1 MGYQQHQ
8 AAAKH
13 FRQQVYG
20 KIEEKSRKTD
30 PFLAG
35 VASMVIEDVLG
46 DGMSVFEDLPVI
58 IG

>member
-1 MGYQQHQ
+1 MDIRT
-8 AAAKH
+8 
-13 FRQQVYG
+13 F
-20 KIEEKSRKTD
+20 
-30 PFLAG
+30 PFMAG